1 MTVDIISETRALIK
15 RALQGDPALASL
27 AVVGRTPD
35 TLTATISPGIPPGK
49 IGRTQ
54 YSPAPPF
61 SREVLADLALRAQRR
76 RWQRYDPRTASIPD
90 PVRSVVDARLHD
102 RLGVW
107 PEHRS
112 GWCDL
117 IEAAVDMIEETG
129 GDPRTSQIKEKFG
142 DLRWYTHGLEGVV
155 GGQIVDAAEHLSA
168 CLCEKCGA
176 LGRTLKDSGW
186 YRMRCGRHEYE

>member
-1 MTVDIISETRALIK
+1 MLDIVTETRALIK
-15 RALQGDPALASL
+15 CALAGDPALASL

-35 TLTATISPGIPPGK
+35 TLTATIAPGVPPGQ

-61 SREVLADLALRAQRR
+61 FREVLVDLAVRAQRR
-76 RWQRYDPRTASIPD
+76 RWQRYDSRTASIPD
-90 PVRSVVDARLHD
+90 PDRAVVDVRLHE

-107 PEHRS
+107 PEHWP
-112 GWCDL
+112 GWGDL
-117 IEAAVDMIEETG
+117 IMAAAAMIEETG

-142 DLRWYTHGLEGVV
+142 DLRWYTRGLEGAF
-155 GGQIVDAAEHLSA
+155 GCQIVDAAEHLSA
-168 CLCEKCGA
+168 CLCERCGA

-186 YRMRCGRHEYE
+186 YRMRCGRHEHE